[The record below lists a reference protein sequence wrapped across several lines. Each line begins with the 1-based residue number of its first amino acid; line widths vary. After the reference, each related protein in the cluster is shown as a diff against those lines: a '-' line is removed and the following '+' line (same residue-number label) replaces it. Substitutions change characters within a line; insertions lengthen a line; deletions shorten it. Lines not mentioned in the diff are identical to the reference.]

1 MAVNGEP
8 VVFMEPKDVKAKLT
22 SASRPM
28 TVRLVRQCSESHFS
42 TVTTPSGEK
51 RVKKWIDGDV
61 PSHVQFH
68 A

>member
-1 MAVNGEP
+1 MAVNGES
-8 VVFMEPKDVKAKLT
+8 VVFMEPKEVKAKLK

-28 TVRLVRQCSESHFS
+28 TVRFVRQCSESHFS
-42 TVTTPSGEK
+42 TATTPSGQK

-61 PSHVQFH
+61 PSRVRLH